1 MSDKVK
7 HRSDGSF
14 CFSSG
19 QEFTLENGRHLRSLT
34 LVYETWGELNRDK
47 SNAVLVHH
55 ALSVG
60 SHATSHSK
68 NPEPGWWQDII
79 GSGKA
84 IDTSKYFVICINNLG
99 SCFGSSG
106 PLSLNEETG
115 EQYKGDFPQI
125 TIGDMTASQKILMD
139 ELEIDKFYAVIGGS
153 MGAMLSLN
161 WAIEYPD
168 SLTKLIL
175 ISTAYKAYP
184 ANVANRSIQHQ
195 AIRMDPQW
203 QQGNYE
209 SSAELPG
216 FKLARKLGL
225 YTYRN
230 SSEWNRRFN
239 SHNNA
244 SVKETDIIQYME
256 YNAEK
261 FCNVFDANSY
271 LILTHSMDL
280 FNVTET
286 HESGK
291 DCFSIITARTLV
303 VSEESDILFTPQQQQ
318 DLHAALLEGGVN
330 CRFVVHRS
338 QYGHDAFLVESE
350 PFTKYIGDF
359 LSAREGDP
367 EPDYV

>member
-1 MSDKVK
+1 MSGKIK
-7 HRSDGSF
+7 QCHDGSF
-14 CFSSG
+14 CFQSI
-19 QEFTLENGRHLRSLT
+19 QKFTLESGRNLASLT
-34 LVYETWGELNRDK
+34 LVYETWGKLNSDK

-60 SHATSHSK
+60 SHASSHDK
-68 NPEPGWWQDII
+68 NPESGWWEDII
-79 GSGKA
+79 GPGKA
-84 IDTSKYFVICINNLG
+84 IDTSIYFVICINNLG

-115 EQYKGDFPQI
+115 VPYKGSFPQI
-125 TIGDMTASQKILMD
+125 TIGDMTASQKLLTD

-184 ANVANRSIQHQ
+184 ANVANRAIQHQ

-203 QQGNYE
+203 QQGNYA
-209 SSAELPG
+209 SSAALSG
-216 FKLARKLGL
+216 FRLARKLGL

-230 SSEWNRRFN
+230 ANEWNRRFN
-239 SHNNA
+239 SHSNA
-244 SVKETDIIQYME
+244 NVKDIDIIQYMD

-261 FCNVFDANSY
+261 FCGVFDANSY

-286 HESGK
+286 HASGR
-291 DCFSIITARTLV
+291 DCFSKISAKTLI
-303 VSEESDILFTPQQQQ
+303 VSEESDILFTPQQQE
-318 DLHAALLEGGVN
+318 DLLAALLEGGVD

-338 QYGHDAFLVESE
+338 QFGHDAFLVEKE
-350 PFTKYIGDF
+350 PFTRYIGDF
-359 LSAREGDP
+359 LRSQEGGP